1 MTRPPQ
7 ASRRSCLAGL
17 ALFACVA
24 CGAGDAGSAVPTLY
38 FAAIPDQNR
47 TELESKFRLVA
58 EYLERELDVA
68 VEYVPTTSYAAS
80 VEAFVNGDVH
90 LAWFGGVT
98 GVQAR
103 RRVGGARAIAQGK
116 VDPEYKSYFIANVDS
131 GLDPSEAFP
140 MDLAGRTFTFGSPD
154 STSGRVMP
162 EFFIRQNGG
171 KAPAEFFA
179 TRPNAYSGAHDKTA
193 KLVEAGTYDAGAL
206 SYKKY
211 DSMVASGKLDP
222 ERCVRVWTTP
232 TYPDYNWTIRPDV
245 DALFESG
252 FTERVQAALVAC
264 QDPDVLRALDRPEG
278 LIPAADGD
286 FEAIA
291 ETMQAVGL

>member
-1 MTRPPQ
+1 MTRPSQ
-7 ASRRSCLAGL
+7 SSRRKFLAGITLL
-17 ALFACVA
+17 ACASCSPS
-24 CGAGDAGSAVPTLY
+24 GAGSEAPTLY

-58 EYLERELDVA
+58 EYLAEELGA
-68 VEYVPTTSYAAS
+68 RVEYVPTTSYAAS

-103 RRVGGARAIAQGK
+103 RRVNGARAIAQGR
-116 VDPEYKSYFIANVDS
+116 VDPEYKSYFIANAAA
-131 GLDPSEAFP
+131 GIEPSEEFP
-140 MDLAGRTFTFGSPD
+140 KALAGRTFTFGSPD

-162 EFFIRQNGG
+162 EFFVRQNTGQ
-171 KAPAEFFA
+171 APAEFFA
-179 TRPNAYSGAHDKTA
+179 TEPNAYSGAHDKTA
-193 KLVEAGTYDAGAL
+193 KLVEAGTFDAGAL

-222 ERCVRVWTTP
+222 ERCVRIWTTP
-232 TYPDYNWTIRPDV
+232 TYPDYNWTVRPDV

-252 FTERVQAALVAC
+252 FTERIQAALVAC

-278 LIPAADGD
+278 LIPAKDGD
-286 FEAIA
+286 FAAIA